1 MNPGTTNLIS
11 YYSLEEASGTRA
23 DAHGSNDLTDNN
35 TVTQRTGIV
44 GNAGS
49 FSGASEFLSSATGV
63 GNALGNGVTAMTIS
77 MWIKADVTNSNDGL
91 LNIGSF
97 AGSQGVFNF
106 NISGSNKINTTVNGA
121 SQSVIAFS
129 DTTSWHHLAVQYRGT
144 TVAVWLDGTEKFDQA
159 AASGSSIDC
168 AGLDFIV
175 GGYFSSSFCFDGG
188 IDEVGVWNS
197 VLTDDNITWLY
208 NSGAGR
214 SYADISAGGAT
225 YRYVPQIRPFV
236 GL

>member
-11 YYSLEEASGTRA
+11 YYELEEASGTRV
-23 DAHGSNDLTDNN
+23 DSHGSNDLTDNN

-44 GNAGS
+44 GNAAS

-77 MWIKADVTNSNDGL
+77 MWIKADTTTSNDGL

-97 AGSQGVFNF
+97 ASSQGVFNF
-106 NISGSNKINTTVNGA
+106 NISGTNKINTTVNGA
-121 SQSVIAFS
+121 PQTVIAFS
-129 DTTSWHHLAVQYRGT
+129 NTTNWHHLAVQYRGT
-144 TVAVWLDGTEKFDQA
+144 TVAVWLDGVEKFDEA
-159 AASGSSIDC
+159 AASGSSINC
-168 AGLDFIV
+168 SGLDFIV

-188 IDEVGVWNS
+188 IDEVGVWSS

-214 SYADISAGGAT
+214 SYTDIAGAVAPT
-225 YRYVPQIRPFV
+225 RNPTVMRWH
-236 GL
+236 